1 MAGRG
6 TETSRG
12 DCQVGQGGL
21 GRLLTNFFIADDD
34 KIRLQLYL
42 DVSYFMNQLG
52 SDTLGDLSEVTGSRD
67 GVMIKQVVEES
78 VARFINELNL

>member
-12 DCQVGQGGL
+12 DSQVGQGGL
-21 GRLLTNFFIADDD
+21 GRLLTKFFIADDD

-42 DVSYFMNQLG
+42 DVSHFMKELG
-52 SDTLGDLSEVTGSRD
+52 SDTMGDLSEVTGSQD
-67 GVMIKQVVEES
+67 GAMIKRVVEES
-78 VARFINELNL
+78 VDRFINELNL